1 MRWCAAVATERT
13 GEPVER
19 PESEDKPNYP
29 IGSVDNALRLLR
41 LFGRQRFV
49 GVAEAGRDIGVAR
62 STAHRLMQMLQ
73 YHGLVSQDPKSK
85 AYTAG
90 PELIGLAVSVVAG
103 LDLRAVARPIMEE
116 MVGVL
121 EETVHISILR
131 GADIFFLD
139 SIETTRS
146 LRVGARTGMTL
157 PAHGTASGKVLLAW
171 LDPAEIRRLLPH
183 ARLAPL
189 TEQTLTSRRDLET
202 HLARVRE
209 LGYAS
214 NFGESEDEVRSVA
227 VPVRDAGGNVRAALA
242 ISAPPSRLDEDAVLE
257 IAAVLKE
264 GAKKIGAGLPV

>member
-1 MRWCAAVATERT
+1 
-13 GEPVER
+13 VER
-19 PESEDKPNYP
+19 PGSEDVPNYP

-41 LFGRQRFV
+41 LFGRQKSVR
-49 GVAEAGRDIGVAR
+49 VAEAGRDIGVAR

-73 YHGLVSQDPKSK
+73 YHGFVSQDPESK

-90 PELIGLAVSVVAG
+90 PELIGMAVSLVGG
-103 LDLRAVARPIMEE
+103 LDLRVVARPIMAD
-116 MVGVL
+116 MVGRL
-121 EETVHISILR
+121 GETVHISVLR
-131 GADIFFLD
+131 GADIFFVE

-146 LRVGARTGMTL
+146 LRVGARTGMVL
-157 PAHGTASGKVLLAW
+157 PAHATASGKVLLAG
-171 LDPAEIRRLLPH
+171 LDPAEVRRLLPH

-189 TEQTLTSRRDLET
+189 TGQTLTSRRDLEA

-242 ISAPPSRLDEDAVLE
+242 ISAPPSRLDDDAVAGTAAILRE
-257 IAAVLKE
+257 GASRISAVL
-264 GAKKIGAGLPV
+264 PT